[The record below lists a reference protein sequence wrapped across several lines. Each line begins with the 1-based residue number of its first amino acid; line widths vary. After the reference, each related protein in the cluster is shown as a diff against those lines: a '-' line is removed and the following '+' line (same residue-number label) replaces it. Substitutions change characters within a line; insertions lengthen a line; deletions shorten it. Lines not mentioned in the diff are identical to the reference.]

1 MGLKRKD
8 RQLDFVMN
16 SYAPYM
22 GLKSEDGK
30 ILYKEIVKVD
40 NTIFD
45 NYIRKKNNM
54 LSLAQ
59 SKL

>member
-1 MGLKRKD
+1 
-8 RQLDFVMN
+8 
-16 SYAPYM
+16 M